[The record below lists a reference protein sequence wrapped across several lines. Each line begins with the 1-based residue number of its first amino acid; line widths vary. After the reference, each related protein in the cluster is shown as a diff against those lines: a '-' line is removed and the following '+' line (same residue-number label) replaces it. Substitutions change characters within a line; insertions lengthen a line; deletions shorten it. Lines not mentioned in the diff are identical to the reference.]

1 MKATSSGEI
10 RDSVF
15 GKSGAE
21 IVSVSA
27 RRKKSGK
34 LETFG
39 TATTSWEES
48 GNRQEQDFNRDKVL
62 RRYSL
67 YLQINEVGD
76 LARFRLRKKR
86 KVI

>member
-39 TATTSWEES
+39 TVTTSWEES
-48 GNRQEQDFNRDKVL
+48 GNRQEQDFNRDKVPGPF
-62 RRYSL
+62 SF
-67 YLQINEVGD
+67 YLQI
-76 LARFRLRKKR
+76 
-86 KVI
+86 KVVWEYASF